1 MLYEQLDRNRWM
13 TVLLFGLFALVVGG
27 LSIAI
32 DVLFFGDADLV
43 GAAVIAAII
52 IVIAF
57 TFSWFA
63 ADRVVLGTVGARAP
77 EPDRPGEQ
85 QLVDIVE
92 SVALTANLP
101 VPKVYLIDDPAP
113 NAFATGRSPDKGVVA
128 FTTGL
133 LEKMDRPQVEAVTAH
148 ELSHIANRD
157 SMIGV
162 VAAVLVGL
170 VLIICRLALRLLFF
184 GGGRRRGGG
193 RQGGGGQAQMIMMV
207 IGIVALVLAPVF
219 ATLLRFAVSRR
230 RESLADVNAV
240 RLTRNPDAMIGAL
253 EVLAGDDTQVDFAH
267 GLSSHLWIEEPEHSS
282 GSWLDR
288 LTATHPPIDERIE
301 ALRAIAGDMR
311 FR

>member
-13 TVLLFGLFALVVGG
+13 TVALFALFALVVGG
-27 LSIAI
+27 LSIAV
-32 DVLFFGDADLV
+32 DVLFFGDTGLV
-43 GAAVIAAII
+43 GPLIIAAII
-52 IVIAF
+52 VVIAF
-57 TFSWFA
+57 TFAWFM

-77 EPDRPGEQ
+77 NPEQPAEQ
-85 QLVDIVE
+85 QLVDLVE
-92 SVALTANLP
+92 SVALTANMP
-101 VPKVYLIDDPAP
+101 APKVYVIDDPAP

-133 LEKMDRPQVEAVTAH
+133 LEKMDRPQVEAVAAH

-157 SMIGV
+157 SLIGV

-170 VLIICRLALRLLFF
+170 VLIICRLALRMLFF

-193 RQGGGGQAQMIMMV
+193 SGGGGQAQAIMMV
-207 IGIVALVLAPVF
+207 IGLVALILAPIF

-267 GLSSHLWIEEPEHSS
+267 GLSSHLWIEEPEHSQ